1 MSPDAAGPPATKNLT
16 WVLAQVEE
24 LPTLP
29 QVATRLLAL
38 MDAPGT
44 SVKQLQDV
52 IARDPALATK
62 VLRLV
67 NSSYYGMPSRIADIQ
82 QSVVILG
89 FKVLRSVVLSTSVF
103 STFKGRAG
111 TSGKFDRTVFWHHS
125 IGTACIYRYL
135 ATKLGEEDPE
145 TAFSI
150 GLLHDIGKL
159 IMDEFVPE
167 EMTAIV
173 TEAETRKMSFYDAER
188 TVLATDH
195 AQVGAWLLEKW
206 KLPQRIVDGV
216 RQHHGDG
223 TTGDRLIAV
232 ARFADYLCKVKG
244 IAASGSCEEAHL
256 DKTAWARLEMK
267 REDLPAILREI
278 NREIEA
284 ANEFLAVATK

>member
-1 MSPDAAGPPATKNLT
+1 MTREEAPPAKNLT
-16 WVLAQVEE
+16 WVLSQVED

-52 IARDPALATK
+52 ISRDPALATK

-82 QSVVILG
+82 QAVVILG

-103 STFKGRAG
+103 STFKGRAAG
-111 TSGKFDRTVFWHHS
+111 GSKFDRTLFWHHS
-125 IGTACIYRYL
+125 IGCACIYRYL
-135 ATKLGEEDPE
+135 ATKLGEDDPE
-145 TAFSI
+145 AAFSI
-150 GLLHDIGKL
+150 GLLHDVGKL
-159 IMDEFVPE
+159 ILDEFVPE
-167 EMTAIV
+167 EMARILE
-173 TEAETRKMSFYDAER
+173 EAEARKMSFYNAER

-195 AQVGAWLLEKW
+195 AQIGAWLLEKW
-206 KLPQRIVDGV
+206 KLPQKIIDGV

-223 TTGDRLIAV
+223 AAEDRTIAI

-244 IAASGSCEEAHL
+244 IAASGSCDEAHL
-256 DKTAWARLEMK
+256 DRTAWARLEMK
-267 REDLPAILREI
+267 REDLPALLREI

-284 ANEFLAVATK
+284 ANEFLAVATR

>member
-1 MSPDAAGPPATKNLT
+1 MTIEQQPSTSAKNLT
-16 WVLAQVEE
+16 WVLSQVEE

-52 IARDPALATK
+52 VARDPALATK

-67 NSSYYGMPSRIADIQ
+67 NSSYYGMPSRISDIQ
-82 QSVVILG
+82 QAVVILG

-103 STFKGRAG
+103 STFKGRSTA
-111 TSGKFDRTVFWHHS
+111 SGKFDRTLFWHHS

-145 TAFSI
+145 ASFAT

-167 EMTAIV
+167 EMAYILE
-173 TEAETRKMSFYDAER
+173 EAEGKKLSFYDAER
-188 TVLATDH
+188 MVLATDH
-195 AQVGAWLLEKW
+195 AQIGAWLLEKW
-206 KLPQRIVDGV
+206 KLPTRIVDGV

-223 TTGDRLIAV
+223 SLGDRMIAI

-256 DKTAWARLEMK
+256 DKMAWARLEMK
-267 REDLPAILREI
+267 REDLPSLLREI

-284 ANEFLAVATK
+284 ANEFLAVATR